1 MYTLGIFGVKGAGLV
16 AEHNIEA
23 GTLLISEPSL
33 LRVMIINGGLSSA
46 AGIDVSRQFSG

>member
-1 MYTLGIFGVKGAGLV
+1 MYSMCSYGVKGAGLV

-23 GTLLISEPSL
+23 GTLLISEPSS